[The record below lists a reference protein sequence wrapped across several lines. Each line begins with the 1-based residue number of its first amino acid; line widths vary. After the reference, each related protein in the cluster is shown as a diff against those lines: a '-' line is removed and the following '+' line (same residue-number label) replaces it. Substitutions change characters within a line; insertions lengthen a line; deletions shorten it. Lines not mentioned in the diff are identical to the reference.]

1 MSNVT
6 AISPRKT
13 YRKPVLQ
20 RLAPVSDLTRSA
32 PANGPTWDGDFS
44 GSAYDS

>member
-1 MSNVT
+1 MN
-6 AISPRKT
+6 AMSPRKT

-32 PANGPTWDGDFS
+32 PANGPNWDGEFS